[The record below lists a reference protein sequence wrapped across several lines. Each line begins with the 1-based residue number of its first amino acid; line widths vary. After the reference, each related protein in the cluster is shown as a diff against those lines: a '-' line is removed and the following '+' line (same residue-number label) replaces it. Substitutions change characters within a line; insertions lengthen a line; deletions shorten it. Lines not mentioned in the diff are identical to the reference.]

1 MIRGARI
8 AKLLRVWIAGGE
20 GAALVPGSGILS
32 RLVTFAAG
40 AMAFLGVIAAVVAIA
55 AGTLAATWQAD
66 LARSAT
72 LRAPAGAGQAEIAIA
87 LEILGQTPGVASAAP
102 LPEAEMQA
110 LLVPWLGPDAPLAD
124 IGAPVLIAAQIDGDG
139 PDADALN
146 RRLELELPGAV
157 WDDHGRWRR
166 PLLAAASGLQALSLA
181 GLALVIGAL
190 ASVVARGARASLA
203 ANRPVIETLRL
214 IGATDA
220 FIAGAFVRRTTLR
233 AGIGGA
239 AGAAAAAA
247 ALLASGWA
255 AATPVAGGDAPPGL
269 GAAFVIAPHL
279 SAWSWG
285 AIILAPALCALT
297 AWATTRAAARATLR
311 ELG

>member
-139 PDADALN
+139 PDADAL
-146 RRLELELPGAV
+146 
-157 WDDHGRWRR
+157 
-166 PLLAAASGLQALSLA
+166 
-181 GLALVIGAL
+181 
-190 ASVVARGARASLA
+190 
-203 ANRPVIETLRL
+203 
-214 IGATDA
+214 
-220 FIAGAFVRRTTLR
+220 
-233 AGIGGA
+233 
-239 AGAAAAAA
+239 
-247 ALLASGWA
+247 
-255 AATPVAGGDAPPGL
+255 
-269 GAAFVIAPHL
+269 
-279 SAWSWG
+279 
-285 AIILAPALCALT
+285 
-297 AWATTRAAARATLR
+297 
-311 ELG
+311 